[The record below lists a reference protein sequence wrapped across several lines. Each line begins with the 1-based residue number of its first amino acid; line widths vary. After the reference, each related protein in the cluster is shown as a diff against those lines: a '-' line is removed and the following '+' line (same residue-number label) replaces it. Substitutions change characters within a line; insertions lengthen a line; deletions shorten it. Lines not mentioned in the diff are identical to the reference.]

1 MLLDMLLP
9 RERRPVRTLRHQET
23 LAPSSTNRHSSSS
36 DKASSAPSAGGAW
49 PRRHSSSSLDPPTAG
64 GLQAPGRRRRGVG
77 VPRPHHDRHDPHPAD
92 QRRDPARPLRPTTPP
107 APTRALALGPPLA
120 AAVPGHPRAGPPC
133 PNDQATEAPGTPA
146 TGGRPRPAT
155 PPPRINSKTQ
165 SRSRSGSVHPGS
177 AVLLQLRRI
186 HPGGAGV
193 RRGQRDLRVYLPA
206 RRQRGAAN
214 VRFPSGPGRCTGLD
228 RLDRGRRQVSPSRR
242 RPPGGL
248 SWASGRV
255 CCPWVGSRDTAPG
268 SGVQSASFP
277 SNADGSAPILHK
289 AKRDGVLQ
297 GRGLRCNGVRNQPG
311 ARLRALVGAVEGP
324 PLTRRTAPPA
334 VPAGPSRRCA
344 QCCSSCA
351 TYPGAKGLPKP
362 VVRS

>member
-155 PPPRINSKTQ
+155 PPPRSTTRLSQDQKW
-165 SRSRSGSVHPGS
+165 
-177 AVLLQLRRI
+177 L
-186 HPGGAGV
+186 GA
-193 RRGQRDLRVYLPA
+193 
-206 RRQRGAAN
+206 
-214 VRFPSGPGRCTGLD
+214 
-228 RLDRGRRQVSPSRR
+228 SRR
-242 RPPGGL
+242 RCASPAPAHPPGRRRCSL
-248 SWASGRV
+248 R
-255 CCPWVGSRDTAPG
+255 PT
-268 SGVQSASFP
+268 
-277 SNADGSAPILHK
+277 GSARIPSSST
-289 AKRDGVLQ
+289 AAWRRKRPLPEWPWPVRRAGPARPRTSSSLPEPATCARRSQLGQRPRLLPV
-297 GRGLRCNGVRNQPG
+297 GREPG
-311 ARLRALVGAVEGP
+311 HGTRVWCSICEFPEQCRRLRADPAQGEARRRIAGTGLALQRGP
-324 PLTRRTAPPA
+324 
-334 VPAGPSRRCA
+334 
-344 QCCSSCA
+344 
-351 TYPGAKGLPKP
+351 
-362 VVRS
+362 